1 MTPCTSST
9 HHSLCSVQLP
19 IISCIHSANFT
30 LFTFFCYR
38 CPLIIAIFRV
48 FSVFSC
54 ISLQDCRDTDGDRCG
69 RESLRLLLH
78 VPFFTTVTCSR
89 EVGSESHHLVHVCS
103 IQALLYFSHT
113 KWNNITDGKHWH
125 PKFFMFSEPTFWLPA
140 VGRDLATELA
150 ARGCWTGHSGRNDV
164 GIVWAEDGLVVRDQP
179 HERPYQ
185 TTQFRGY
192 CTVPCWQLDIFCSWV
207 GQNVVDECQQPIL
220 WNVPHKWP
228 TFVTYL
234 STQWLEWDNVP

>member
-1 MTPCTSST
+1 MLVRCSDSRIQCRAKNQSVICWRRGRPWTAACEEIQDLIMTPCTSST

-113 KWNNITDGKHWH
+113 K
-125 PKFFMFSEPTFWLPA
+125 
-140 VGRDLATELA
+140 
-150 ARGCWTGHSGRNDV
+150 
-164 GIVWAEDGLVVRDQP
+164 
-179 HERPYQ
+179 
-185 TTQFRGY
+185 
-192 CTVPCWQLDIFCSWV
+192 
-207 GQNVVDECQQPIL
+207 
-220 WNVPHKWP
+220 
-228 TFVTYL
+228 
-234 STQWLEWDNVP
+234 